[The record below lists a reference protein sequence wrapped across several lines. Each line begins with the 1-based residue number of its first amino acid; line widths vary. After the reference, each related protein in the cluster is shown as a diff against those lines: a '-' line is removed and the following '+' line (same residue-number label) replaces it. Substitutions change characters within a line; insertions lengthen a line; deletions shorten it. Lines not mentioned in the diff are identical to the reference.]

1 MRVEKMI
8 YLVIKLDTCSDD
20 DGNIVVYTQLRASIA
35 GEHDA
40 RQFAE
45 ESDVV
50 IDMFNKKIIQD
61 ASIVIKGN

>member
-1 MRVEKMI
+1 MMT

-20 DGNIVVYTQLRASIA
+20 DGNTVVYTQLRANIE

-40 RQFAE
+40 RQFAN
-45 ESDVV
+45 ESDII
-50 IDMFNKKIIQD
+50 IDMYRKNIIQD